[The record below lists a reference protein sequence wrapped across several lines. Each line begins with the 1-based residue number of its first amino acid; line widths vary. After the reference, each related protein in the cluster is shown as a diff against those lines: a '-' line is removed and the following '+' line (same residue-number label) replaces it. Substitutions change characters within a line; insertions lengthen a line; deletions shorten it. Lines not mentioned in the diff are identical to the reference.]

1 MWTEEKTSEAVRLLY
16 ESYPSPE
23 CALKFRNKFE
33 LIVAV
38 VLSAQTTD
46 KQVNKVT
53 PPLFEAYPT
62 AEMLAGAKTE
72 DVENLIKKIGMYR
85 TKAKN
90 IIGLAGKLC
99 EDFGGDVPS
108 DFDSL
113 ISLPGV
119 GRKTA
124 NVVRAVGFGI
134 PAIPVDTHV
143 FRVSGRLGLAKG
155 RDVVETEKILMERL
169 PEEVWIDMHH
179 AIIWHGREVCK
190 AKNPDCGGCTLAGL
204 CEARGI
210 VKQD

>member
-1 MWTEEKTSEAVRLLY
+1 MWTDDKTKEAVRLLY
-16 ESYPSPE
+16 ESYPSPD
-23 CALKFRNKFE
+23 CALNFRNRFE

-53 PPLFEAYPT
+53 PALFDAFPT
-62 AEMLAGAKTE
+62 PQKLGEAKTE
-72 DVENLIKKIGMYR
+72 DVENLIKRIGMYR

-90 IIGLAGKLC
+90 IIGLSQRLS
-99 EDFGGDVPS
+99 EEFGGEVPS
-108 DFDSL
+108 DFESL

-124 NVVRAVGFGI
+124 NVVRAVGFRI

-155 RDVVETEKILMERL
+155 RDVVETEQLLTERL
-169 PEEVWIDMHH
+169 PKEVWIDMHH
-179 AIIWHGREVCK
+179 ALIWHGRDVCK
-190 AKNPDCGGCTLAGL
+190 AKKPDCGNCNLASL
-204 CEARGI
+204 CEACLDGEE
-210 VKQD
+210 

>member
-1 MWTEEKTSEAVRLLY
+1 MWTDDKTKEAVRLLY
-16 ESYPSPE
+16 ESYPSPD
-23 CALKFRNKFE
+23 CALNFRNRFE

-53 PPLFEAYPT
+53 PALFDAFPT
-62 AEMLAGAKTE
+62 PQKLGEAKTE
-72 DVENLIKKIGMYR
+72 DVENLIKRIGMYR

-90 IIGLAGKLC
+90 IIGLSQRLS
-99 EDFGGDVPS
+99 EEFGGEVPS
-108 DFDSL
+108 DFESL

-124 NVVRAVGFGI
+124 NVVRAVGFRI

-155 RDVVETEKILMERL
+155 RDVVETEQLLTERL
-169 PEEVWIDMHH
+169 PKGVWIDMHH
-179 AIIWHGREVCK
+179 ALIRHGRDVCK
-190 AKNPDCGGCTLAGL
+190 AKKPDCDNCNLASL
-204 CEARGI
+204 CEACLDGEE
-210 VKQD
+210 